1 MRITLTS
8 VGEVQNNLS
17 KILGERLLKITK
29 VSEDTGIARS
39 TLNRI
44 YYKKNKAIR
53 FEVLVLLCDYLD
65 IELSELISY
74 KPLRKEER

>member
-1 MRITLTS
+1 MRFTLTS
-8 VGEVQNNLS
+8 IGEVQNNFS

-39 TLNRI
+39 TLTRI
-44 YYKKNKAIR
+44 YYKKNKAIS
-53 FEVLVLLCDYLD
+53 FDVLVLLCDYLD

-74 KPLRKEER
+74 KPIRKEER